1 MPHKSLANFT
11 RVRKGMLLISMLL
24 FPIVLNYLSPYV
36 IIMASNEG
44 IMNGSMILFIAQ
56 FVTAIFFGRMW
67 CGWLC
72 PGGAVQEF
80 AFDANSKRIDP
91 KKVDWIKWV
100 VWGFWL
106 SLITFMLVNAGGINK
121 IDPLFLTDNG
131 ISVTEIQN
139 YIIYYGVL
147 FLLVAPSL
155 IFGKRMMCHSF
166 CWMAPFMI
174 LGRKISN
181 ALNLPGVRLKGDS
194 EKCISCGRCS
204 SACPMSLDVQ
214 EMVEIRNTEHAEC
227 IQCKSCVA
235 VCPKDVLH
243 LKIAKLK

>member
-1 MPHKSLANFT
+1 MTKKISSKFS

-36 IIMASNEG
+36 IIMASSEG
-44 IMNGSMILFIAQ
+44 IMNGSMILFVTQ

-80 AFDANSKRIDP
+80 AFDANSKPINPR
-91 KKVDWIKWV
+91 KVDWIKWV
-100 VWGFWL
+100 VWGLWL
-106 SLITFMLVNAGGINK
+106 SLIVFMVINAGGINK
-121 IDPLFLTDNG
+121 VDPFYLTDNG

-181 ALNLPGVRLKGDS
+181 LLNLPGVRLKADS
-194 EKCISCGRCS
+194 DNCISCGRCS
-204 SACPMSLDVQ
+204 IACPMSLDVQ
-214 EMVEIRNTEHAEC
+214 GMVEERNTEHVEC
-227 IQCKSCVA
+227 IQCKSCVS